1 MVKKEIGADLVDV
14 AIEKFNFDSG
24 IWAMLSLCCKLT
36 TPEQAK
42 RLLERYRQFEPKYA
56 DENLGYILG
65 YVEPPEER
73 KRLYGLFPVSHPIFG
88 ATFGREK
95 SSQ

>member
-1 MVKKEIGADLVDV
+1 MSIDEE
-14 AIEKFNFDSG
+14 IEKFDFNQG
-24 IWAMLSLCCKLT
+24 IWAMLSLCCKIT

-42 RLLERYRQFEPKYA
+42 RLLERYRVFEPKFA

-73 KRLYGLFPVSHPIFG
+73 QRLYKLFPVNHPIFG
-88 ATFGREK
+88 AKFGR
-95 SSQ
+95 